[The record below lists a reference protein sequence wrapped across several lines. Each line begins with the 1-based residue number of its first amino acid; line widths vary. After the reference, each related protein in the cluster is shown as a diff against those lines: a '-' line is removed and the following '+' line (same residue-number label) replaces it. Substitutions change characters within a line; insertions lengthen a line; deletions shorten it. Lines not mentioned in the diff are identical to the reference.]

1 MDKNPIF
8 AIGKNGKKYELKMT
22 IDELVDAIKN
32 NGELCVEDTEI
43 VIDDIDKVDNI
54 NYFLICRGADIQV
67 YSREKMKRM
76 GLLRKCRSCGK
87 EISKQDYFHRQEC
100 SHCNKISSAK
110 AMKQV
115 YIAFDYN
122 NYFLHGLDRINEY
135 ERGTV

>member
-54 NYFLICRGADIQV
+54 NYFLICRGAD
-67 YSREKMKRM
+67 
-76 GLLRKCRSCGK
+76 RKS
-87 EISKQDYFHRQEC
+87 
-100 SHCNKISSAK
+100 
-110 AMKQV
+110 V
-115 YIAFDYN
+115 
-122 NYFLHGLDRINEY
+122 
-135 ERGTV
+135 V